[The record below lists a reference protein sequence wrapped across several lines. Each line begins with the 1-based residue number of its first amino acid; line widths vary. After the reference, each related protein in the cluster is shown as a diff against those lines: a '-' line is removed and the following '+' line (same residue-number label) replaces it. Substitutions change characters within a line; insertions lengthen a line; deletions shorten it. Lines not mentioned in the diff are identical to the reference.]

1 MRICYAGSSLTSS
14 VIFLTNDQNCCAM
27 HTSVIVVHITK
38 ATLSLYSTDF
48 FMIKDLASKN
58 DPWNLNICET
68 STIANVYQVLSPR
81 VNTLPPP
88 APLLPDISGCLKAS
102 NVNHKGNVAGNAT
115 LSKVY
120 HV

>member
-1 MRICYAGSSLTSS
+1 
-14 VIFLTNDQNCCAM
+14 
-27 HTSVIVVHITK
+27 
-38 ATLSLYSTDF
+38 
-48 FMIKDLASKN
+48 MIKDLAFKN
-58 DPWNLNICET
+58 EPGNLNICET
-68 STIANVYQVLSPR
+68 STIANVYQVSNPR

>member
-1 MRICYAGSSLTSS
+1 
-14 VIFLTNDQNCCAM
+14 
-27 HTSVIVVHITK
+27 
-38 ATLSLYSTDF
+38 
-48 FMIKDLASKN
+48 MIKDLAFKN
-58 DPWNLNICET
+58 EPGNLNICET

-81 VNTLPPP
+81 VNTLSPP

-102 NVNHKGNVAGNAT
+102 NVNHKGNVASNAT